1 VSARLAPAAVASSR
15 RADKDAYWKNNYSR
29 QSYVDRD
36 AAYATYQPA
45 YRTGFEGR
53 RQYPGKKFEEV
64 EADLQRDHE
73 NSKGSDVEL
82 GQSPA
87 RSARRL
93 ASGGKSPARRRG
105 RKWARA
111 CQLCDAVT
119 LSNLYLFSEL

>member
-1 VSARLAPAAVASSR
+1 
-15 RADKDAYWKNNYSR
+15 
-29 QSYVDRD
+29 VDRD

-93 ASGGKSPARRRG
+93 ASGGKSLARRRG
-105 RKWARA
+105 RKWAQA
-111 CQLCDAVT
+111 CQFCDAVT
-119 LSNLYLFSEL
+119 ATACNHLEMVARLSNPYLFSEL